1 MHKPMSPLQL
11 GAQLKEHWSPQVIA
25 AFDEHYVKVAKIH
38 GAFGWHSHAD
48 EDELF
53 LIVRG
58 SMRIELDS
66 GTVTLNQGELYVVP
80 KGTRHAPVADEECL
94 ILLIEK
100 KTTLH
105 AGDTV
110 NPRARSVEEQLG
122 G

>member
-1 MHKPMSPLQL
+1 MPQAISPLQI
-11 GAQLKEHWSPQVIA
+11 GAQLDALWSPKVIA
-25 AFDEHYVKVAKIH
+25 AFDDHYVKVAKIH

-58 SMRIELDS
+58 SMRIELET
-66 GTVTLNQGELYVVP
+66 GTVTLNEGELHVVP
-80 KGTRHAPVADEECL
+80 KGARHAPIADEECL

-105 AGDTV
+105 SGDTA
-110 NPRARSVEEQLG
+110 NPLARSVEEQLRG
-122 G
+122 